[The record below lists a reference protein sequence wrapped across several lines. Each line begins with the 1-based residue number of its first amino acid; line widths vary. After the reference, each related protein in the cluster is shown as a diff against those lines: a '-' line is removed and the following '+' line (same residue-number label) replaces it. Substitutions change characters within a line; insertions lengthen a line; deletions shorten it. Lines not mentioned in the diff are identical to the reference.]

1 MFAIHLERSHQ
12 QFPDLDTDEL
22 KDLANAGDQTSR
34 DHRIASTSSTTEG
47 NFNLTS
53 WNVLVSHAKVGLREL
68 PPPPHLWIFY
78 SAVFISLG
86 VRRFENATW
95 EKRVEYF
102 LDTKSSIFLLH
113 KIHWFWDIFSCPK
126 SKPFTFGRFNYLN
139 NWNTV
144 GIWNPT

>member
-53 WNVLVSHAKVGLREL
+53 WNVQVSHPKVSLRNL
-68 PPPPHLWIFY
+68 PAPTTTKSLNFFIVLFL
-78 SAVFISLG
+78 ISLGG

-95 EKRVEYF
+95 EKYF
-102 LDTKSSIFLLH
+102 LDTKSSIFLLAQNSLILGH
-113 KIHWFWDIFSCPK
+113 F
-126 SKPFTFGRFNYLN
+126 
-139 NWNTV
+139 
-144 GIWNPT
+144 